1 MQVFGR
7 QNNKLAIGYSAKCA
21 QYLCSSYHCYVNF
34 ERSAA
39 AAMCSTFRLHW
50 CGYTYS
56 VDFEVDT
63 MSRLLLHI
71 VKDYYYAAFEFFKT
85 PLSQDSYDSSCFR
98 LQLAAGAG
106 SQCVPQ
112 ECIQVTAWPDCPR
125 TLPAMAQVR
134 SAFPPA
140 PRSMRSDA
148 SAPLWRLHVWRR
160 GLLVDRTPDGTV
172 GGETL
177 TVYLIYSI
185 SGYTSSPRSEQTE
198 RPN

>member
-1 MQVFGR
+1 MSLPERAFSGAIEERSGANVQVFGR
-7 QNNKLAIGYSAKCA
+7 QNNNAAKCA

-85 PLSQDSYDSSCFR
+85 PRSQDSYDSSCFR

-125 TLPAMAQVR
+125 TPPGGAH
-134 SAFPPA
+134 SA
-140 PRSMRSDA
+140 A
-148 SAPLWRLHVWRR
+148 SRP
-160 GLLVDRTPDGTV
+160 
-172 GGETL
+172 L
-177 TVYLIYSI
+177 TV
-185 SGYTSSPRSEQTE
+185 Q
-198 RPN
+198 

>member
-1 MQVFGR
+1 MWIPKWIPCQCYCCTLPKTIIT
-7 QNNKLAIGYSAKCA
+7 QL
-21 QYLCSSYHCYVNF
+21 LSS
-34 ERSAA
+34 
-39 AAMCSTFRLHW
+39 
-50 CGYTYS
+50 
-56 VDFEVDT
+56 
-63 MSRLLLHI
+63 SRHH
-71 VKDYYYAAFEFFKT
+71 F
-85 PLSQDSYDSSCFR
+85 QDSSDSSCYR

-112 ECIQVTAWPDCPR
+112 ECIQVTAWLDCPR

-160 GLLVDRTPDGTV
+160 GLLADRTPDDTV

-185 SGYTSSPRSEQTE
+185 SGYTSSPRREQTE
-198 RPN
+198 AGGGRRAAGVGRRASKA